1 MAGLGL
7 DKDFLNV
14 SIVNANENIFIRGE
28 SGAANQVISY
38 DADRRIQFTDIPND
52 NDNIAVSNPIT
63 KSVVGDTHTIGLGF
77 ETTDFQLSASNKL
90 ELKDDFVKTA
100 SNPLSVSTQNVSL
113 NFNTGDFQLDGSNK
127 LELKDDFVKTASNPL
142 SVSTQNVSLNFN
154 TGDFQLDGS
163 NKLELKDDFVKTA
176 SSPLSISTG
185 NISINLSSLSGVE
198 SIVVDSY
205 AGLSIKYGTTT
216 SFKIDSSGGISMFG
230 LPTSNYGLASG
241 RIWNKGGALNIV

>member
-127 LELKDDFVKTASNPL
+127 LELKDDFVKTAS
-142 SVSTQNVSLNFN
+142 
-154 TGDFQLDGS
+154 
-163 NKLELKDDFVKTA
+163 
-176 SSPLSISTG
+176 SPLSISTG
-185 NISINLSSLSGVE
+185 NISINLSSLSGAE
-198 SIVVDSY
+198 TIVVDGY

-241 RIWNKGGALNIV
+241 RIWNNKGALNIV

>member
-127 LELKDDFVKTASNPL
+127 LELKDDFVKTAS
-142 SVSTQNVSLNFN
+142 
-154 TGDFQLDGS
+154 
-163 NKLELKDDFVKTA
+163 
-176 SSPLSISTG
+176 SPLSISTG

-198 SIVVDSY
+198 TIVVDGY

-241 RIWNKGGALNIV
+241 RIWNNKGALNIV

>member
-52 NDNIAVSNPIT
+52 NDNIEVSNPIT

-127 LELKDDFVKTASNPL
+127 LELKDDFVKTAS
-142 SVSTQNVSLNFN
+142 
-154 TGDFQLDGS
+154 
-163 NKLELKDDFVKTA
+163 
-176 SSPLSISTG
+176 SPLSISTG

-198 SIVVDSY
+198 TIVVDGY

-241 RIWNKGGALNIV
+241 RIWNNKGALNIV

>member
-52 NDNIAVSNPIT
+52 NDNIEVSNPIT

-127 LELKDDFVKTASNPL
+127 LELKDDFVKTAS
-142 SVSTQNVSLNFN
+142 
-154 TGDFQLDGS
+154 
-163 NKLELKDDFVKTA
+163 
-176 SSPLSISTG
+176 SPLSISTG

-198 SIVVDSY
+198 TIVVDSY

>member
-127 LELKDDFVKTASNPL
+127 LELKDDFVKTAS
-142 SVSTQNVSLNFN
+142 
-154 TGDFQLDGS
+154 
-163 NKLELKDDFVKTA
+163 
-176 SSPLSISTG
+176 SPLSISTG

-198 SIVVDSY
+198 TIVVDSY

>member
-127 LELKDDFVKTASNPL
+127 LELKDDFVKTAS
-142 SVSTQNVSLNFN
+142 
-154 TGDFQLDGS
+154 
-163 NKLELKDDFVKTA
+163 
-176 SSPLSISTG
+176 SPLSISTG

-198 SIVVDSY
+198 TIVVDGY

-241 RIWNKGGALNIV
+241 RIWNNYGVLNIV

>member
-127 LELKDDFVKTASNPL
+127 LELKDDFVKTAS
-142 SVSTQNVSLNFN
+142 
-154 TGDFQLDGS
+154 
-163 NKLELKDDFVKTA
+163 
-176 SSPLSISTG
+176 SPLSISTG

-241 RIWNKGGALNIV
+241 RIWNNKGALNIV

>member
-127 LELKDDFVKTASNPL
+127 LELKDDFVKTAS
-142 SVSTQNVSLNFN
+142 
-154 TGDFQLDGS
+154 
-163 NKLELKDDFVKTA
+163 
-176 SSPLSISTG
+176 SPLSISTG